1 MIEPEE
7 ISEILTEE
15 QVEFVSN
22 DDEHDKRWLI
32 IHSLG
37 VIELELSSTGEH
49 LRFRTGPIAD
59 PTGLSH
65 QERGELY
72 RRAMQA
78 NERLMI
84 GRFCGTD
91 QIDFEI
97 GMAFPGKASLS
108 REQLM
113 LGIRTVAAIACT
125 RERAFEESCAP

>member
-15 QVEFVSN
+15 GIEFVSN
-22 DDEHDKRWLI
+22 DHEHDKRWLI

-37 VIELELSSTGEH
+37 VILLELSSTGEL
-49 LRFRTGPIAD
+49 LRFRTGPIAESK
-59 PTGLSH
+59 GLTD
-65 QERGELY
+65 QEKGELY

-78 NERLMI
+78 NDRLMI

-97 GMAFPGKASLS
+97 GMAFPGKASMN
-108 REQLM
+108 RDQLM
-113 LGIRTVAAIACT
+113 LGIQTVAAIASA
-125 RERAFEESCAP
+125 RELAIEEIAL

>member
-15 QVEFVSN
+15 GIEFVSN
-22 DDEHDKRWLI
+22 DHEHDKRWLI

-37 VIELELSSTGEH
+37 VIVLELSATGEH

-59 PTGLSH
+59 SAGLSDE
-65 QERGELY
+65 ERGELY
-72 RRAMQA
+72 RRAMEA

-97 GMAFPGKASLS
+97 GMAFPGNASLS

-113 LGIRTVAAIACT
+113 LGIRTVAAITCA
-125 RERAFEESCAP
+125 RELSFEELCAP